1 MLTYEYYLDYRQKMK
16 DFQEIDS
23 KVLEQKLKEISYW
36 AKIHTGKLLAKV
48 QRDSPA
54 KIIQDGTSRIVTYYD
69 EHRHYLCTMH
79 MVLTKEGVTIHEDIK
94 DAWLNGIWY
103 KCKMEKSG

>member
-1 MLTYEYYLDYRQKMK
+1 MK
-16 DFQEIDS
+16 DFQQISLEE
-23 KVLEQKLKEISYW
+23 LEQKLKEISYW
-36 AKIHTGKLLAKV
+36 AKIHAGKLLAKV
-48 QRDSPA
+48 QKDNPA

-79 MVLTKEGVTIHEDIK
+79 MVLTKEDIIIHEDVK

-103 KCKMEKSG
+103 KCLTKKSE